1 MIAMKPKTIVLLV
14 LIGLFLIVLIQ
25 NAQLVTLQLLF
36 WKVDIS
42 QIVLVPSL
50 VLIGF
55 ILGYIVAK
63 VAGKS
68 RGKGKPEKGL

>member
-1 MIAMKPKTIVLLV
+1 MKPKTIVLLV

-50 VLIGF
+50 ALIGF
-55 ILGYIVAK
+55 ILGYIVAT
-63 VAGKS
+63 VAGKN